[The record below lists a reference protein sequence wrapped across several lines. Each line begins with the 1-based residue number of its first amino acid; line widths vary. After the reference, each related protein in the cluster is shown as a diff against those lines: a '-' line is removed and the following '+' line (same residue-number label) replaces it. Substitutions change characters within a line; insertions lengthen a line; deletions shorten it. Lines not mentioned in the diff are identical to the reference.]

1 MKFSYLLRRIK
12 KSYSMEAKDTTMAL
26 CYLLEGTV
34 AGHERCEDCPELQ
47 YIFIAWSEFCVVPS
61 KIRSVPLGILL
72 GFRRN
77 IISVSA

>member
-1 MKFSYLLRRIK
+1 
-12 KSYSMEAKDTTMAL
+12 MEAKDTTMAL

-34 AGHERCEDCPELQ
+34 AGQEKCENCPEDQ
-47 YIFIAWSEFCVVPS
+47 YIFIAWSEFCMVSS
-61 KIRSVPLGILL
+61 KIRSIPLGIL